1 MVRPM
6 RSLLSSVLEVAGL
19 AAVTIGLGLVWLPL
33 GIMFGGVALVVVG
46 ISL

>member
-6 RSLLSSVLEVAGL
+6 RTLLSSLLEVAGL
-19 AAVTIGLGLVWLPL
+19 AAVTVGLGLVWLPL
-33 GIMFGGVALVVVG
+33 GIVFGGMALLVVG